1 MSNYDG
7 YDYVYNEEALREVD
21 EKMVAEF
28 RRAQVELLGGDQ
40 ALFERVNESLKT
52 IKVIK
57 EIEDAQKK
65 LYKWRMDFF
74 HEHFKGAAHD
84 QCNWYSNGGDDAHG
98 FDVIPYEIT
107 CNFDN
112 AMKLAASKK
121 IKTLDPKKPG
131 YYFYF
136 EGGDEMFCY
145 KAEKRFG
152 DLGQHLRDEGEYE

>member
-1 MSNYDG
+1 MMKTPLRTSNT
-7 YDYVYNEEALREVD
+7 R
-21 EKMVAEF
+21 
-28 RRAQVELLGGDQ
+28 
-40 ALFERVNESLKT
+40 
-52 IKVIK
+52 
-57 EIEDAQKK
+57 
-65 LYKWRMDFF
+65 
-74 HEHFKGAAHD
+74 
-84 QCNWYSNGGDDAHG
+84 YSNGGDDHHG

-131 YYFYF
+131 RYFFF

-152 DLGQHLRDEGEYE
+152 DLGQMLLDDGEWESSDGEESGHY